1 MILTTGGLQGF
12 RNAYGN
18 LLRKVRIRWWG
29 TAGESHGGALF
40 SSMWTSTSPAEHA
53 AYNGFFLKQRRET
66 KRTIF
71 SANFFFLYCLKR
83 IIIKMSIVRSSNSSV
98 SSGVTSKENLRITFL
113 NFFFF
118 KQIWGFN
125 VHHMGKD
132 CSHLPQLQPTQ
143 VRYSP
148 GEDNTS
154 SVTCFLLSF
163 SLDSAE
169 RTVIVPQSRAQ
180 QEACGHGEAG
190 TTVNVALQ

>member
-98 SSGVTSKENLRITFL
+98 SSGVTSKENLKITFL
-113 NFFFF
+113 NFFFSNKF
-118 KQIWGFN
+118 GDSMFITWEKT
-125 VHHMGKD
+125 VHICPS
-132 CSHLPQLQPTQ
+132 CSPHRLDTAQEKITHHLWPASCCL
-143 VRYSP
+143 
-148 GEDNTS
+148 
-154 SVTCFLLSF
+154 FL
-163 SLDSAE
+163 
-169 RTVIVPQSRAQ
+169 
-180 QEACGHGEAG
+180 
-190 TTVNVALQ
+190 